1 MLIATKDIKINMR
14 VVSIGDLVLDYYY
27 KNGKLIGVDGGMSSH
42 NIIANLAK
50 KKISTAVYGVSGND
64 IQGKI
69 ANLSLKKLNVDVSK
83 VLIKDNIKTRCFHVS
98 YDEEG
103 FISKKRC
110 PKCNEKKWYEE
121 SQIDTEYIS
130 NNIQNDDILV
140 FDNLNDKNIEIIKNV
155 SNKKIIDIGQYFEFE
170 NLSKEDIINKLN
182 NDFEIINFNERVSNY
197 LLDKL
202 NLKNNIELYNLLK
215 AKLVTIT
222 RGENGAIFI
231 YNSKEYKFNLKDNG
245 NVIDSSGAGDAFLS
259 SLIFDYIKNNYEFNE
274 ELFPKWYE
282 KSIKLTSK
290 VVSNFGARG
299 HLNSLYK
306 IKKIDKVCTC
316 ENFEYNERR
325 KIKRCNININNLES
339 RVINAINS
347 NAYDKLLDINFDNS
361 KSYLFIGTGGSF
373 AGASFASTVINELYG
388 ASTYSLYPRDALYRN
403 NISIDKAFLFSY
415 SGTTNDLIQ
424 SVKDFN
430 KNDVYV
436 ITKGQ
441 TQNIVTKTGIL
452 KNNIITY
459 RTSTNKGKERGFLS
473 FEGALAPA
481 ALFMK
486 LYLQKTNSD
495 IDINNFIKDSMSYWS
510 NKVQKEI
517 DKNFIESAINHNK
530 IINVF
535 RGDYSNCASY
545 DLESKLIES
554 GIFNCIIH
562 EKKNFS
568 HGRFINFE
576 NMNNKCVIYFKQK
589 TTSKYEEELLNY
601 LGNKIAIFESKYDG
615 LLAEFDLLISS
626 QFIIYQIGK
635 LLDIDVSKPNYTD
648 NAMKIYFYKGQL

>member
-1 MLIATKDIKINMR
+1 MR

-121 SQIDTEYIS
+121 SQIDIEYITK
-130 NNIQNDDILV
+130 NIQNDDILV

-155 SNKKIIDIGQYFEFE
+155 CNKKIIDIGQYFEFE

-182 NDFEIINFNERVSNY
+182 NDFEIINFNERVSSY

-259 SLIFDYIKNNYEFNE
+259 SIIFDYIKNSYKFNE

-403 NISIDKAFLFSY
+403 NINIDKAFLFSY

-424 SVKDFN
+424 SVKDFD
-430 KNDVYV
+430 KNNVYV

-486 LYLQKTNSD
+486 LYLQKINSD

-510 NKVQKEI
+510 KKVQKEI

-530 IINVF
+530 IISVF

-554 GIFNCIIH
+554 GIFNSIIH

-615 LLAEFDLLISS
+615 LLAEFDLLIAS

>member
-1 MLIATKDIKINMR
+1 MI

-27 KNGKLIGVDGGMSSH
+27 KNGKLIGADGGMSSH

-121 SQIDTEYIS
+121 SQIDIEYITK
-130 NNIQNDDILV
+130 NIQNDDILV

-182 NDFEIINFNERVSNY
+182 NGFEIINFNERVSNY

-245 NVIDSSGAGDAFLS
+245 NVIDSSGARDAFIS
-259 SLIFDYIKNNYEFNE
+259 SIIFDYIKNSYEFNE

-347 NAYDKLLDINFDNS
+347 NAYDKLLDINFDKS

-373 AGASFASTVINELYG
+373 AGASFASTVINDLFG
-388 ASTYSLYPRDALYRN
+388 ASTYSLYPRDAFYRN
-403 NISIDKAFLFSY
+403 NTNIDKAFLFSY
-415 SGTTNDLIQ
+415 SGTTNDIIQ
-424 SVKDFN
+424 SVKDFD
-430 KNDVYV
+430 KNNVYV

-441 TQNIVTKTGIL
+441 TQNIVTKTGIM

-459 RTSTNKGKERGFLS
+459 RTSANKGKERGFLS

-495 IDINNFIKDSMSYWS
+495 ISINNFIKDSMSYWS
-510 NKVQKEI
+510 SQVQKEI
-517 DKNFIESAINHNK
+517 DKKFIESAINHNK

-554 GIFNCIIH
+554 GIFNSIIH

-615 LLAEFDLLISS
+615 LLAEFDLLIAS

>member
-1 MLIATKDIKINMR
+1 MR

-50 KKISTAVYGVSGND
+50 RKIPTAVYGVSGND

-83 VLIKDNIKTRCFHVS
+83 VLIQDNIKTRCFHVS

-121 SQIDTEYIS
+121 SQIDIEYITK
-130 NNIQNDDILV
+130 NIQNDDILV

-182 NDFEIINFNERVSNY
+182 NGFEIINFNERVSNY

-231 YNSKEYKFNLKDNG
+231 YNSKEYKFNLKDND
-245 NVIDSSGAGDAFLS
+245 NVIDSSGAGDAFIS
-259 SLIFDYIKNNYEFNE
+259 SIIFDYIKNSYEFNE

-403 NISIDKAFLFSY
+403 NINIDKAFLFSY

-424 SVKDFN
+424 SVRDFN

-486 LYLQKTNSD
+486 LYLQKINSD

-554 GIFNCIIH
+554 GIFNSIIH

-589 TTSKYEEELLNY
+589 TTSKYEEELLDY
-601 LGNKIAIFESKYDG
+601 LGNKIAIFESRYDG
-615 LLAEFDLLISS
+615 LLAGFDLLIAS

>member
-1 MLIATKDIKINMR
+1 MR

-64 IQGKI
+64 MQGKI

-121 SQIDTEYIS
+121 SQIDIEYITK
-130 NNIQNDDILV
+130 NIQNDDILV

-170 NLSKEDIINKLN
+170 NLSKENIINKLN
-182 NDFEIINFNERVSNY
+182 NGFEIINFNERVSNY
-197 LLDKL
+197 LLDRL

-245 NVIDSSGAGDAFLS
+245 NVIDSSGAGDAFIS
-259 SLIFDYIKNNYEFNE
+259 SIIFDYIKNSYEFNE

-290 VVSNFGARG
+290 VVSNLGARG

-403 NISIDKAFLFSY
+403 NINIDKAFLFSY

-424 SVKDFN
+424 SVNDFN

-441 TQNIVTKTGIL
+441 VQNIVTKTGIL

-459 RTSTNKGKERGFLS
+459 RTSSNKGKERGFLS

-601 LGNKIAIFESKYDG
+601 LGNKIVIFESRYDG
-615 LLAEFDLLISS
+615 LLAEFDLLIAS

>member
-1 MLIATKDIKINMR
+1 MR

-50 KKISTAVYGVSGND
+50 KKISTAVHGVSGND

-121 SQIDTEYIS
+121 SQIDIEYITK
-130 NNIQNDDILV
+130 NIQNDDILV

-155 SNKKIIDIGQYFEFE
+155 CNKKIIDIGQYFEFE

-182 NDFEIINFNERVSNY
+182 NDFEIINFNERVSSY

-222 RGENGAIFI
+222 RGEIGAIFI

-245 NVIDSSGAGDAFLS
+245 NVIDSSGAGDAFIS
-259 SLIFDYIKNNYEFNE
+259 SIIFDYIKNSYEFNE

-403 NISIDKAFLFSY
+403 NINIDKAFLFSY

-424 SVKDFN
+424 SVKDFD
-430 KNDVYV
+430 KNNVYV

-459 RTSTNKGKERGFLS
+459 RTSANKGKERGFLS

-486 LYLQKTNSD
+486 LYLQKINSD

-510 NKVQKEI
+510 SKVQKEI
-517 DKNFIESAINHNK
+517 DKKFIESAINHNK

-554 GIFNCIIH
+554 GIFNSIIH

-601 LGNKIAIFESKYDG
+601 LGNKIVIFESRYDG
-615 LLAEFDLLISS
+615 LLAEFDLLIAS

>member
-1 MLIATKDIKINMR
+1 MR

-403 NISIDKAFLFSY
+403 NINIDKAFLFSY

-459 RTSTNKGKERGFLS
+459 RTSANKGKERGFLS

-486 LYLQKTNSD
+486 LYLQKINSD

-601 LGNKIAIFESKYDG
+601 LGNKIAIFESRYDG
-615 LLAEFDLLISS
+615 LLAEFDLLIAS

-648 NAMKIYFYKGQL
+648 NAMKIYFYKEQL

>member
-1 MLIATKDIKINMR
+1 MR

-121 SQIDTEYIS
+121 SQIDIEYITK
-130 NNIQNDDILV
+130 NIQNDDILV

-182 NDFEIINFNERVSNY
+182 NGFEIINFNERVSNY

-259 SLIFDYIKNNYEFNE
+259 SIIFDYIKNSYEFNE

-403 NISIDKAFLFSY
+403 NINIDKAFLFSY

-459 RTSTNKGKERGFLS
+459 RTSANKGKERGFLS

-495 IDINNFIKDSMSYWS
+495 IDVNNFIKDSMSYWS
-510 NKVQKEI
+510 KKVQKEI

-530 IINVF
+530 IISVF

-554 GIFNCIIH
+554 GIFNSIIH

-589 TTSKYEEELLNY
+589 TTSKYEEELLDY
-601 LGNKIAIFESKYDG
+601 LGNKIAIFESRYDG
-615 LLAEFDLLISS
+615 LLAEFDLLIAS

-648 NAMKIYFYKGQL
+648 NSMKIYFYKGQL

>member
-1 MLIATKDIKINMR
+1 MI

-27 KNGKLIGVDGGMSSH
+27 KNGKLIGADGGMSSH

-121 SQIDTEYIS
+121 SQIDIEYITK
-130 NNIQNDDILV
+130 NIQNDDILV

-182 NDFEIINFNERVSNY
+182 NGFEIINFNERVSNY

-245 NVIDSSGAGDAFLS
+245 NVIDSLGARDAFIS
-259 SLIFDYIKNNYEFNE
+259 SIIFDYIKNSYEFNE

-347 NAYDKLLDINFDNS
+347 NAYDKLLDINFDKS

-373 AGASFASTVINELYG
+373 AGASFASTVINDLFG
-388 ASTYSLYPRDALYRN
+388 ASTYSLYPRDAFYRN
-403 NISIDKAFLFSY
+403 NTNIDKAFLFSY
-415 SGTTNDLIQ
+415 SGTTNDIIQ
-424 SVKDFN
+424 SVKDFD
-430 KNDVYV
+430 KNNVYV

-441 TQNIVTKTGIL
+441 TQNIVTKTGIM

-459 RTSTNKGKERGFLS
+459 RTSANKGKERGFLS

-495 IDINNFIKDSMSYWS
+495 ISINNFIKDSMSYWS
-510 NKVQKEI
+510 SQVQKEI
-517 DKNFIESAINHNK
+517 DKKFIESAINHNK

-554 GIFNCIIH
+554 GIFNSIIH

-615 LLAEFDLLISS
+615 LLAEFDLLIAS

>member
-1 MLIATKDIKINMR
+1 MR

-121 SQIDTEYIS
+121 SQIDIEYITK
-130 NNIQNDDILV
+130 NIQNDDILV

-259 SLIFDYIKNNYEFNE
+259 SIIFDYIKNNYEFNE

-403 NISIDKAFLFSY
+403 NINIDKAFLFSY

-424 SVKDFN
+424 SVKDFD
-430 KNDVYV
+430 KNNVYV

-441 TQNIVTKTGIL
+441 IQNIVTKTGIM

-459 RTSTNKGKERGFLS
+459 RTSANKGKERGFLS

-554 GIFNCIIH
+554 GIFNSIIH

-601 LGNKIAIFESKYDG
+601 LGNKIAIFESRYDV
-615 LLAEFDLLISS
+615 LLAEFDLLIAS

>member
-1 MLIATKDIKINMR
+1 M
-14 VVSIGDLVLDYYY
+14 
-27 KNGKLIGVDGGMSSH
+27 
-42 NIIANLAK
+42 
-50 KKISTAVYGVSGND
+50 
-64 IQGKI
+64 
-69 ANLSLKKLNVDVSK
+69 
-83 VLIKDNIKTRCFHVS
+83 
-98 YDEEG
+98 
-103 FISKKRC
+103 
-110 PKCNEKKWYEE
+110 
-121 SQIDTEYIS
+121 
-130 NNIQNDDILV
+130 
-140 FDNLNDKNIEIIKNV
+140 
-155 SNKKIIDIGQYFEFE
+155 
-170 NLSKEDIINKLN
+170 
-182 NDFEIINFNERVSNY
+182 SNY

-222 RGENGAIFI
+222 RGEIGAIFI

-245 NVIDSSGAGDAFLS
+245 NVIDSSGAGDAFIS
-259 SLIFDYIKNNYEFNE
+259 SIIFDYIKNSYEFNE

-373 AGASFASTVINELYG
+373 AGASFASTVINDLFG
-388 ASTYSLYPRDALYRN
+388 ASTYSLYPRDAFYRN
-403 NISIDKAFLFSY
+403 NTNIDKAFLFSY
-415 SGTTNDLIQ
+415 SGTTNDIIQ
-424 SVKDFN
+424 SVKDFD
-430 KNDVYV
+430 KNNVYV

-441 TQNIVTKTGIL
+441 TQNIVTKTGIM

-459 RTSTNKGKERGFLS
+459 RTSANKVKERGFLS

-495 IDINNFIKDSMSYWS
+495 ININNFIKDSMSYWS

-554 GIFNCIIH
+554 GIFNSIIH

-589 TTSKYEEELLNY
+589 TTSKYEEELLDY
-601 LGNKIAIFESKYDG
+601 LGNKIAIFESRYDG
-615 LLAEFDLLISS
+615 LLAEFDLLIAS

>member
-1 MLIATKDIKINMR
+1 MR

-50 KKISTAVYGVSGND
+50 KKISTAVYGVFGND

-121 SQIDTEYIS
+121 SQIDIEYITK
-130 NNIQNDDILV
+130 NIQNDDILV

-222 RGENGAIFI
+222 RGEIGAIFI

-245 NVIDSSGAGDAFLS
+245 NVIDSSGAGDAFIS
-259 SLIFDYIKNNYEFNE
+259 SIIFDYIKNSYEFNE

-361 KSYLFIGTGGSF
+361 KSYLFIGTGGFF

-403 NISIDKAFLFSY
+403 NINIDKAFLFSY

-486 LYLQKTNSD
+486 LYLQKINSD

-554 GIFNCIIH
+554 GIFNSIIH

-589 TTSKYEEELLNY
+589 TTSKYEEELLDY
-601 LGNKIAIFESKYDG
+601 LGNKIAIFESRYDG
-615 LLAEFDLLISS
+615 LLAGFDLLIAS

>member
-1 MLIATKDIKINMR
+1 MR

-27 KNGKLIGVDGGMSSH
+27 KNGKLIGVNGGMSSH

-50 KKISTAVYGVSGND
+50 KKISTAVHGVSGND

-121 SQIDTEYIS
+121 SQIDIEYITK
-130 NNIQNDDILV
+130 NIQNDDILV

-182 NDFEIINFNERVSNY
+182 NGFEIINFNERVSNY

-259 SLIFDYIKNNYEFNE
+259 SIIFDYIKNNYEFNE

-347 NAYDKLLDINFDNS
+347 SAYDKLLDINFDNS

-403 NISIDKAFLFSY
+403 NINIDKAFLFSY

-424 SVKDFN
+424 SVKDFD
-430 KNDVYV
+430 KNNVYV

-441 TQNIVTKTGIL
+441 IQNIVTKTGIM

-459 RTSTNKGKERGFLS
+459 RTSANKGKERGFLS

-554 GIFNCIIH
+554 GVFNSIIH

-589 TTSKYEEELLNY
+589 ITSKYEEELLNY

-615 LLAEFDLLISS
+615 LLAEFDLLIAS

>member
-1 MLIATKDIKINMR
+1 MR

-121 SQIDTEYIS
+121 SQIDIEYITK
-130 NNIQNDDILV
+130 NIQNDDILV

-155 SNKKIIDIGQYFEFE
+155 CNKKIIDIGQYFEFE

-182 NDFEIINFNERVSNY
+182 NDFEIINFNERVSSY

-259 SLIFDYIKNNYEFNE
+259 SIIFDYIKNSYKFNE

-403 NISIDKAFLFSY
+403 NINIDKAFLFSY

-424 SVKDFN
+424 SVKDFD

-486 LYLQKTNSD
+486 LYLQKINSD

-530 IINVF
+530 IISVF

-554 GIFNCIIH
+554 GIFNSIIH

-589 TTSKYEEELLNY
+589 TTSKYEEELLDY
-601 LGNKIAIFESKYDG
+601 LGNKIAIFESRYDG
-615 LLAEFDLLISS
+615 LLAEFDLLIAS

-648 NAMKIYFYKGQL
+648 NSMKIYFYKGQL

>member
-1 MLIATKDIKINMR
+1 MR

-121 SQIDTEYIS
+121 SQIDIEYITK
-130 NNIQNDDILV
+130 NIQNDDILV

-155 SNKKIIDIGQYFEFE
+155 SNKKIIDIGQYFELE

-182 NDFEIINFNERVSNY
+182 NGFEIINFNERVSNY

-231 YNSKEYKFNLKDNG
+231 YNSKEYKFNLKDND
-245 NVIDSSGAGDAFLS
+245 NVIDSSGAGDAFIS
-259 SLIFDYIKNNYEFNE
+259 SIIFDYIKNSYEFNE

-361 KSYLFIGTGGSF
+361 KNYLFIGTGGSF
-373 AGASFASTVINELYG
+373 AGASFASTVINDLFG
-388 ASTYSLYPRDALYRN
+388 ASTYSLYPRDAFYRN
-403 NISIDKAFLFSY
+403 NTNIDKAFLFSY
-415 SGTTNDLIQ
+415 SGTTNDIIQ
-424 SVKDFN
+424 SVKDFD
-430 KNDVYV
+430 KNNVYV

-441 TQNIVTKTGIL
+441 IQNIVTKAGIL

-486 LYLQKTNSD
+486 LYLQKINSD

-554 GIFNCIIH
+554 GIFNSIIH

-589 TTSKYEEELLNY
+589 TTSKYEEELLDY

-615 LLAEFDLLISS
+615 LLAEFDLLIAS

>member
-182 NDFEIINFNERVSNY
+182 NDFEIINFNEKVSNY

-403 NISIDKAFLFSY
+403 NINIDKAFLFSY

-486 LYLQKTNSD
+486 LYLQKINSD

-589 TTSKYEEELLNY
+589 TTSKYEEKLLDY
-601 LGNKIAIFESKYDG
+601 LGNKIAIFESRYDG
-615 LLAEFDLLISS
+615 LLAEFDLLIAS

>member
-1 MLIATKDIKINMR
+1 MR

-121 SQIDTEYIS
+121 SQIDTEYIT

-259 SLIFDYIKNNYEFNE
+259 SIIFDYIKNNYEFNE

-403 NISIDKAFLFSY
+403 NINIDKAFLFSY

-424 SVKDFN
+424 SVKDFD
-430 KNDVYV
+430 KNNVYV

-486 LYLQKTNSD
+486 LYLQKINSD

-530 IINVF
+530 IISVF

-554 GIFNCIIH
+554 GIFNSIIH

-601 LGNKIAIFESKYDG
+601 LGNKIAIFESRYDG
-615 LLAEFDLLISS
+615 LLAEFDLLIAS

-648 NAMKIYFYKGQL
+648 NSMKIYFYKGQL

>member
-1 MLIATKDIKINMR
+1 MI

-27 KNGKLIGVDGGMSSH
+27 KNGKLIGADGGMSSH

-121 SQIDTEYIS
+121 SQIDIEYITK
-130 NNIQNDDILV
+130 NIQNDDILV

-182 NDFEIINFNERVSNY
+182 NGFEIINFNERVSNY

-245 NVIDSSGAGDAFLS
+245 NVIDSSGAGDAFIS
-259 SLIFDYIKNNYEFNE
+259 SIIFDYIKNSYEFNE

-347 NAYDKLLDINFDNS
+347 NAYDKLLDINFDKS

-373 AGASFASTVINELYG
+373 AGASFASTVINDLFG
-388 ASTYSLYPRDALYRN
+388 ASTYSLYPRDAFYRN
-403 NISIDKAFLFSY
+403 NTNIDKAFLFSY
-415 SGTTNDLIQ
+415 SGTTNDIIQ
-424 SVKDFN
+424 SVKDFD
-430 KNDVYV
+430 KNNVYV

-441 TQNIVTKTGIL
+441 TQNIVTKTGIM

-459 RTSTNKGKERGFLS
+459 RTSANKGKERGFLS

-495 IDINNFIKDSMSYWS
+495 ISINNFIKDSMSYWS
-510 NKVQKEI
+510 SQVQKEI
-517 DKNFIESAINHNK
+517 DKKFIESAINHNK

-554 GIFNCIIH
+554 GIFNSIIH

-615 LLAEFDLLISS
+615 LLAEFDLLIAS

-648 NAMKIYFYKGQL
+648 NAMKIYFYKGQF

>member
-1 MLIATKDIKINMR
+1 MR

-121 SQIDTEYIS
+121 SQIDTKYIT

-202 NLKNNIELYNLLK
+202 NLKNNVELYNLLK

-259 SLIFDYIKNNYEFNE
+259 SIIFDYIKNNYEFNE

-403 NISIDKAFLFSY
+403 NINIDKAFLFSY

-424 SVKDFN
+424 SVKDFD
-430 KNDVYV
+430 KNNVYV

-441 TQNIVTKTGIL
+441 IQNIVTKTGIM

-459 RTSTNKGKERGFLS
+459 RTSANKGKERGFLS

-554 GIFNCIIH
+554 GIFNSIIH

-615 LLAEFDLLISS
+615 LLAEFDLLIAS

>member
-1 MLIATKDIKINMR
+1 MR

-27 KNGKLIGVDGGMSSH
+27 KNGNLIGVDGGMSSH

-50 KKISTAVYGVSGND
+50 RKIPTAVYGISGND

-121 SQIDTEYIS
+121 SQIDIEYITK
-130 NNIQNDDILV
+130 NIQNDDILV

-170 NLSKEDIINKLN
+170 NISKEDIINKLN
-182 NDFEIINFNERVSNY
+182 NGFEIINFNERVSNY

-222 RGENGAIFI
+222 RGEIGAIFI

-245 NVIDSSGAGDAFLS
+245 NVIDSSGAGDAFIS
-259 SLIFDYIKNNYEFNE
+259 SIIFDYIKNSYEFNE

-361 KSYLFIGTGGSF
+361 KNYLFIGTGGSF
-373 AGASFASTVINELYG
+373 AGASFASTVINDLFG
-388 ASTYSLYPRDALYRN
+388 ASTYSLYPRDAFYRN
-403 NISIDKAFLFSY
+403 NTNIDKAFLFSY
-415 SGTTNDLIQ
+415 SGTTNDIIQ
-424 SVKDFN
+424 SVKDFD
-430 KNDVYV
+430 KNNVYV

-441 TQNIVTKTGIL
+441 TQNIVTKTGIM

-459 RTSTNKGKERGFLS
+459 RTSANKGKERGFLS

-495 IDINNFIKDSMSYWS
+495 ININNFIKDSMSYWS

-554 GIFNCIIH
+554 GIFNSIIH

-589 TTSKYEEELLNY
+589 TTSKYEEELLDY
-601 LGNKIAIFESKYDG
+601 LGNKIAIFESRYDG
-615 LLAEFDLLISS
+615 LLAEFDLLIAS

>member
-1 MLIATKDIKINMR
+1 MR

-27 KNGKLIGVDGGMSSH
+27 KNGNLIGVDGGMSSH

-50 KKISTAVYGVSGND
+50 RKIPTAVYGISGND

-121 SQIDTEYIS
+121 SQIDIEYITK
-130 NNIQNDDILV
+130 NIQNDDILV

-182 NDFEIINFNERVSNY
+182 NGFEIINFNERVSNY

-222 RGENGAIFI
+222 RGEIGAIFI

-245 NVIDSSGAGDAFLS
+245 NVIDSSGAGDAFIS
-259 SLIFDYIKNNYEFNE
+259 SIIFDYIKNSYDFNE

-347 NAYDKLLDINFDNS
+347 NAYDELLDINFDNS

-373 AGASFASTVINELYG
+373 AGASFASTVINDLFG
-388 ASTYSLYPRDALYRN
+388 ASTYSLYPRDAFYRN
-403 NISIDKAFLFSY
+403 NTNIDKAFLFSY
-415 SGTTNDLIQ
+415 SGTTNDIIQ
-424 SVKDFN
+424 SVKDFD
-430 KNDVYV
+430 KNNVYV

-441 TQNIVTKTGIL
+441 TQNIVTKTGIM

-459 RTSTNKGKERGFLS
+459 RTSANKGKERGFLS

-495 IDINNFIKDSMSYWS
+495 ININNFIKDSMSYWS
-510 NKVQKEI
+510 SQVQKEI
-517 DKNFIESAINHNK
+517 DKKFIESAINHNK

-554 GIFNCIIH
+554 GIFNSIIH

-589 TTSKYEEELLNY
+589 TTSKYEEELLDY
-601 LGNKIAIFESKYDG
+601 LGNKIAIFESRCDG

-626 QFIIYQIGK
+626 QYIIYQIGK

>member
-1 MLIATKDIKINMR
+1 MR

-121 SQIDTEYIS
+121 SQIDIEYITK
-130 NNIQNDDILV
+130 NIQNDDILV

-403 NISIDKAFLFSY
+403 NINIDKAFLFSY

-459 RTSTNKGKERGFLS
+459 RTSANKGKERGFLS

>member
-1 MLIATKDIKINMR
+1 MI

-121 SQIDTEYIS
+121 SQIDIEYITK
-130 NNIQNDDILV
+130 NIQNDDILV

-182 NDFEIINFNERVSNY
+182 NGFEIINFNERVSNY

-245 NVIDSSGAGDAFLS
+245 NVIDSSGAGDAFIS
-259 SLIFDYIKNNYEFNE
+259 SIIFDYIKNSYEFNE

-347 NAYDKLLDINFDNS
+347 NAYDKLLDINFDKS

-373 AGASFASTVINELYG
+373 AGASFASTVINDLFG
-388 ASTYSLYPRDALYRN
+388 ASTYSLYPRDAFYRN
-403 NISIDKAFLFSY
+403 NTNIDKAFLFSY
-415 SGTTNDLIQ
+415 SGTTNDIIQ
-424 SVKDFN
+424 SVKDFD
-430 KNDVYV
+430 KNNVYV

-441 TQNIVTKTGIL
+441 TQNIVTKTGIM

-459 RTSTNKGKERGFLS
+459 RTSANKGKERGFLS

-495 IDINNFIKDSMSYWS
+495 ISINNFIKDSMSYWS
-510 NKVQKEI
+510 SQVQKEI
-517 DKNFIESAINHNK
+517 DKKFIESAINHNK

-554 GIFNCIIH
+554 GIFNSIIH

-615 LLAEFDLLISS
+615 LLAEFDLLIAS

>member
-1 MLIATKDIKINMR
+1 MIATKDIKINMR

-50 KKISTAVYGVSGND
+50 KKISTAIYGVSGND

-121 SQIDTEYIS
+121 SQIDIEYIS

-403 NISIDKAFLFSY
+403 NINIDKAFLFSY

-517 DKNFIESAINHNK
+517 DKKFIESAINHNK

>member
-1 MLIATKDIKINMR
+1 MR

-245 NVIDSSGAGDAFLS
+245 NVIDSSGAGDAFIS
-259 SLIFDYIKNNYEFNE
+259 SIIFDYIKNSYEFNE

-403 NISIDKAFLFSY
+403 NINIDKAFLFSY

-486 LYLQKTNSD
+486 LYLQKINSD

>member
-1 MLIATKDIKINMR
+1 MR

-83 VLIKDNIKTRCFHVS
+83 VLIKNNIKTRCFHVS

-121 SQIDTEYIS
+121 SQIDIEYITK
-130 NNIQNDDILV
+130 NIQNDDILV

-155 SNKKIIDIGQYFEFE
+155 CNKKIIDIGQYFEFE

-222 RGENGAIFI
+222 RGEKGAIFI
-231 YNSKEYKFNLKDNG
+231 DNSKEYKLNLKDNG
-245 NVIDSSGAGDAFLS
+245 NVIDSSGAGDAFIS
-259 SLIFDYIKNNYEFNE
+259 SIIFDYIKNSYEFNE

-339 RVINAINS
+339 SVINAINS
-347 NAYDKLLDINFDNS
+347 NAYDKLLDINFNNS

-373 AGASFASTVINELYG
+373 AGASFASTVINDLYG
-388 ASTYSLYPRDALYRN
+388 ASTYSLYPRDAFYRN
-403 NISIDKAFLFSY
+403 NINIDKAFLFSY

-424 SVKDFN
+424 SVKDFD
-430 KNDVYV
+430 KNNVYV

-441 TQNIVTKTGIL
+441 TQNIVTKTGIV

-459 RTSTNKGKERGFLS
+459 RTSANKGKERGFLS

-495 IDINNFIKDSMSYWS
+495 ININNFIKDSMSYWS
-510 NKVQKEI
+510 SQVQKEI
-517 DKNFIESAINHNK
+517 DKKFIESAINHNK

-554 GIFNCIIH
+554 GIFNSIIH

-615 LLAEFDLLISS
+615 LLAEFDLLIAS

>member
-1 MLIATKDIKINMR
+1 MR

-69 ANLSLKKLNVDVSK
+69 ANLSLKKLNVDASK

-121 SQIDTEYIS
+121 SQIDIEYIS

-259 SLIFDYIKNNYEFNE
+259 SLIFDYIKNSYEFNE

-403 NISIDKAFLFSY
+403 NINIDKAFLFSY

-486 LYLQKTNSD
+486 LYLQKINSD

-589 TTSKYEEELLNY
+589 TTSKYEEKLLDY

>member
-1 MLIATKDIKINMR
+1 MR

-121 SQIDTEYIS
+121 SQIDIEYITK
-130 NNIQNDDILV
+130 NIQNDDILV

-182 NDFEIINFNERVSNY
+182 NGFEIINFNERVSNY

-245 NVIDSSGAGDAFLS
+245 NVIDSSGAGDAFIS
-259 SLIFDYIKNNYEFNE
+259 SIIFDYIKNSYEFNE

-339 RVINAINS
+339 RIINAINS

-403 NISIDKAFLFSY
+403 NINIDKAFLFSY

-424 SVKDFN
+424 SVKDFD
-430 KNDVYV
+430 KNNVYV

-441 TQNIVTKTGIL
+441 TQNIATKTGIV

-459 RTSTNKGKERGFLS
+459 RTSANKGKERGFLS

-486 LYLQKTNSD
+486 LYLQKINSD

-554 GIFNCIIH
+554 GVFNSIIH

-615 LLAEFDLLISS
+615 LLAEFDLLIAS

>member
-1 MLIATKDIKINMR
+1 MR

-27 KNGKLIGVDGGMSSH
+27 KNGKLIGVNGGMSSH
-42 NIIANLAK
+42 NIIANLTK
-50 KKISTAVYGVSGND
+50 RKISTAVYGVSGND

-69 ANLSLKKLNVDVSK
+69 ANLSLKKLNVDVSG

-110 PKCNEKKWYEE
+110 PKCSEKRWYEE
-121 SQIDTEYIS
+121 SKIDTEYIFK
-130 NNIQNDDILV
+130 NIQNDDILV

-170 NLSKEDIINKLN
+170 NLSKEDIIIKLN
-182 NDFEIINFNERVSNY
+182 YNYEIINFNERVSNY
-197 LLDKL
+197 LLNKL
-202 NLKNNIELYNLLK
+202 NLKNNIELYNLLN
-215 AKLVTIT
+215 AKLITIT
-222 RGENGAIFI
+222 RGENGASFI
-231 YNSKEYKFNLKDNG
+231 YSNKEYKFNLKEKSE
-245 NVIDSSGAGDAFLS
+245 VIDSSGAGDAFLS
-259 SLIFDYIKNNYEFNE
+259 SIILDYIKNNFEFNE
-274 ELFPKWYE
+274 DLFPKWYE
-282 KSIKLTSK
+282 NSNKLTSK
-290 VVSNFGARG
+290 VVSKFGARG
-299 HLNSLYK
+299 HLNPLYK

-325 KIKRCNININNLES
+325 KIKRCNININNLEA

-373 AGASFASTVINELYG
+373 AGAVFASSVINYLFG
-388 ASTYSLYPRDALYRN
+388 ASTYSLYPRDAFYRN
-403 NISIDKAFLFSY
+403 NTNIDKTFLFSY
-415 SGTTNDLIQ
+415 SGTTNDIIQ
-424 SVKDFN
+424 SVKDFD
-430 KNDVYV
+430 KNNVYV

-441 TQNIVTKTGIL
+441 VQNIVTKTGIM

-473 FEGALAPA
+473 FEGALAPS

-510 NKVQKEI
+510 NKVQKEVN
-517 DKNFIESAINHNK
+517 KKFIESAINHNK

-576 NMNNKCVIYFKQK
+576 NMNNKCAIYFKQK
-589 TTSKYEEELLNY
+589 TTSKYDEELLDY
-601 LGNKIAIFESKYDG
+601 LGSEIAIFESKYDG
-615 LLAEFDLLISS
+615 LLAEFDLLIAS

-648 NAMKIYFYKGQL
+648 DAMKIYFYKGQL

>member
-1 MLIATKDIKINMR
+1 MR

-98 YDEEG
+98 YDEED

-121 SQIDTEYIS
+121 SQIDTEYITK
-130 NNIQNDDILV
+130 NIQNDDILV

-182 NDFEIINFNERVSNY
+182 NGFEIINFNERVSNY

-231 YNSKEYKFNLKDNG
+231 YNSKEYIFNLKDNG

-259 SLIFDYIKNNYEFNE
+259 SIIFDYIKNSYEFNE

-388 ASTYSLYPRDALYRN
+388 ASTYSLYPRDAFYRN
-403 NISIDKAFLFSY
+403 NTNIDKAFLFSY
-415 SGTTNDLIQ
+415 SGTTNDIIQ
-424 SVKDFN
+424 SVKDFD
-430 KNDVYV
+430 KNNVYV

-441 TQNIVTKTGIL
+441 IQNIVTKAGIL

-486 LYLQKTNSD
+486 LYLQKINSD
-495 IDINNFIKDSMSYWS
+495 IDIDNFIKDSMSYWS

-517 DKNFIESAINHNK
+517 DKNFIENAINHNK

-554 GIFNCIIH
+554 GIFNSIIH

-589 TTSKYEEELLNY
+589 TTSKYEEELLDY

-615 LLAEFDLLISS
+615 LLAEFDLLIAS

>member
-1 MLIATKDIKINMR
+1 MR

-27 KNGKLIGVDGGMSSH
+27 KNGKLIGVNGGMSSH

-98 YDEEG
+98 YDKEG

-121 SQIDTEYIS
+121 SQIDIEYITK
-130 NNIQNDDILV
+130 NIQNDDILV
-140 FDNLNDKNIEIIKNV
+140 FDNLNDKNIEIIKKV

-182 NDFEIINFNERVSNY
+182 NDFEIINFNERVSSY

-231 YNSKEYKFNLKDNG
+231 YNSKEYKFNLKGNG

-259 SLIFDYIKNNYEFNE
+259 SIIFDYIKNSYKFNE

-403 NISIDKAFLFSY
+403 NINIDKAFLFSY

-424 SVKDFN
+424 SVKDFD
-430 KNDVYV
+430 KNNVYV

-441 TQNIVTKTGIL
+441 TQNNITKTGIL

-486 LYLQKTNSD
+486 LYLQKINSD

-510 NKVQKEI
+510 KKVQKEI

-530 IINVF
+530 IISVF

-554 GIFNCIIH
+554 GIFNSIIH

-589 TTSKYEEELLNY
+589 TTSKYEEELLDY
-601 LGNKIAIFESKYDG
+601 LGNKIAIFESRYDG
-615 LLAEFDLLISS
+615 LLAEFDLLIAS

-648 NAMKIYFYKGQL
+648 NSMKIYFYKGQL